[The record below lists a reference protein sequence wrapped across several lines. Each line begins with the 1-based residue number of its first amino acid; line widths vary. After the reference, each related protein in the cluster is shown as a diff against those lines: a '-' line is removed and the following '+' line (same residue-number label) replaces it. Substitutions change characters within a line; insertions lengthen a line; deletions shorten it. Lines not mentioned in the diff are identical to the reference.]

1 MKALICICAI
11 AYLSGCSPSSLESD
25 FSVRLTGDYYLI
37 QTAPDLTEVY
47 NRKVGKE
54 GGIPANVSEIA
65 WSDDVILVKQQSLES
80 RGMFPGDKVTVPAP
94 GKFEWWIINVRTLE
108 RYGPMNEAEFL
119 KKVEV
124 LGENNL
130 KLQNVSELK
139 SKKFVQ

>member
-1 MKALICICAI
+1 
-11 AYLSGCSPSSLESD
+11 
-25 FSVRLTGDYYLI
+25 
-37 QTAPDLTEVY
+37 
-47 NRKVGKE
+47 
-54 GGIPANVSEIA
+54 
-65 WSDDVILVKQQSLES
+65 
-80 RGMFPGDKVTVPAP
+80 MFPGDKVTVPAP